1 MNKIIELVI
10 DENDEMSGIDAVS
23 VVSSPA
29 IEENFIALHKHEV
42 ELKEVDTEKRILMG
56 AALVPN
62 KQIYRRNDKNEEY
75 HIYFSKD
82 TVRKASEL
90 FLIRAN
96 QNNATYEHDK
106 KLSGM
111 SVVES
116 WIIEDEKKDKSA
128 KYGFSLP
135 VGTWMIS
142 MKVNNDEVWKD
153 VKEGKVKGF
162 SIEGYFADK
171 YEMSLNEE
179 SNEPQNNDEV
189 LLEAIKRIIIDAE
202 RQELRSYTDYPKAA
216 VENAK
221 IAVRYAEEN
230 GWGSCGT
237 AVGKIRASQLSNNE
251 PISEETISRMAA
263 FERHR
268 QNSDKEL
275 GDGCGRLMWLAWGGD
290 EGVEWAQRK
299 LEQIRK
305 D

>member
-42 ELKEVDTEKRILMG
+42 ELKEIDTEKRILMG

-90 FLIRAN
+90 FLMRAN

-171 YEMSLNEE
+171 YEMSLNPAVT
-179 SNEPQNNDEV
+179 EPQTEDEV
-189 LLEAIKRIIIDAE
+189 LLEAIKSIILKE
-202 RQELRSYTDYPKAA
+202 ESYKLESYTDYPEAA
-216 VENAK
+216 KENAK
-221 IAVRYAEEN
+221 IALRYAEEN
-230 GWGSCGT
+230 GWGDCGT
-237 AVGKIRASQLSNNE
+237 PVGKARANQLANGE
-251 PISEETISRMAA
+251 PISEETIARMAS
-263 FERHR
+263 FERQR

-299 LEQIRK
+299 LEQIK
-305 D
+305 NK

>member
-42 ELKEVDTEKRILMG
+42 ELKEIDTEKRILMG

-90 FLIRAN
+90 FLMRAN

-179 SNEPQNNDEV
+179 SNEPQNEDEV
-189 LLEAIKRIIIDAE
+189 LLQAIKRIIIDAE

-251 PISEETISRMAA
+251 PISEETIAKMAS

-268 QNSDKEL
+268 QNSQKEL

-299 LEQIRK
+299 LEQIK
-305 D
+305 NK